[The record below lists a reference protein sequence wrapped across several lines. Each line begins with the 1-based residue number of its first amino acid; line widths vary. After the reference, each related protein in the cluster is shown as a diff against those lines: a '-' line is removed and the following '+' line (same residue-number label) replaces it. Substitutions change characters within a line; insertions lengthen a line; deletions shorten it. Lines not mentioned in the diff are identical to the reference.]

1 MKAWIIT
8 ACCLVAFSFAGAT
21 ATELRVGATGA
32 CAFPQGEMV
41 LGGDKYYG
49 EAGLI
54 LGAGP
59 GGGVRTWIR
68 PWRFFEVEIGADYVK
83 LPGDISPAEGTVIPI
98 RGGVNLVADQGRYAI
113 SCGGG
118 AGYYVFKATAYGTIL
133 YQIDEETTEW
143 RSTWGKVS
151 LTGPGIYYGFAASV
165 RFGRWSLDFTPRWNQ
180 IFNQGP
186 HDGEA
191 IGEYDG
197 HKLYF
202 DLPYNCTYAEAALG
216 VSYRVF

>member
-1 MKAWIIT
+1 
-8 ACCLVAFSFAGAT
+8 
-21 ATELRVGATGA
+21 
-32 CAFPQGEMV
+32 MV

-49 EAGLI
+49 EAGLS

-59 GGGVRTWIR
+59 GGGVRTWIK
-68 PWRFFEVEIGADYVK
+68 PWRFFEVEIGADYDK
-83 LPGDISPAEGTVIPI
+83 LPGVISPAEGTLIPI

-133 YQIDEETTEW
+133 YTISEEETEW
-143 RSTWGKVS
+143 ISTWGKVS
-151 LTGPGIYYGFAASV
+151 LSGFGLYYGFAASV
-165 RFGRWSLDFTPRWNQ
+165 KFGRWSLDFTPRWNQ

-202 DLPYNCTYAEAALG
+202 DLPYNCTYAEAMLG